1 MQTFYKTTTTKDF
14 NNWLPTQNPSS
25 CQVFANPLA
34 NWVFIESATIA
45 FFFLFV
51 FELTLYIPKC
61 PRLLYREN
69 ENDDISYEWLKM
81 HDIGLCVWFHVYFTH
96 SYSVRSNVPNI
107 SNHFEQIINKLMRI
121 YSSVNK
127 KNGSECQ
134 CNSTRCSWPFGPIYA
149 TLLMTLMSIKFRSF
163 SWLWIN

>member
-81 HDIGLCVWFHVYFTH
+81 HDIGLCVCLFYTFLLSAIQCAKYFEPFQADNKQIDANLFKCKWEKMAQNVNVIQRVAVGH
-96 SYSVRSNVPNI
+96 LVR
-107 SNHFEQIINKLMRI
+107 F
-121 YSSVNK
+121 
-127 KNGSECQ
+127 
-134 CNSTRCSWPFGPIYA
+134 
-149 TLLMTLMSIKFRSF
+149 TLHC
-163 SWLWIN
+163 